1 MGFLVA
7 LGAFAAAVVV
17 GVIFFVTG
25 HEVLGIVALLMS
37 LPFAL
42 ATWVKWSDRGI

>member
-1 MGFLVA
+1 MPWVRSLTRN
-7 LGAFAAAVVV
+7 VV

-25 HEVLGIVALLMS
+25 HDVLGIVLLLMS

>member
-7 LGAFAAAVVV
+7 LGAFIAAIIAGVV
-17 GVIFFVTG
+17 FFVTG
-25 HEVLGIVALLMS
+25 HDVLGIVLLLMS